1 MLVIR
6 PDQMMALS
14 ADGMERRILDFLRDR
29 FPARHAHVSTRAL
42 SALIRRAMTPSS
54 GMRTEQEVARY
65 ALFGLMTEP
74 DFDLNP
80 SFSWAWPVLRD
91 PARLGEDR
99 LNRLFALARRHGHT
113 ADGMLRGGNT
123 THQGA

>member
-6 PDQMMALS
+6 PDQMRAL
-14 ADGMERRILDFLRDR
+14 AAEGMERRILDFLSGQL
-29 FPARHAHVSTRAL
+29 PARFAQVSPRAL

-54 GMRTEQEVARY
+54 GMSTEQEVARY
-65 ALFGLMTEP
+65 ALFGLVTEP

-80 SFSWAWPVLRD
+80 AFSWAWPALRD
-91 PARLGEDR
+91 PSRLGEAR

-113 ADGMLRGGNT
+113 VDAAGK
-123 THQGA
+123 GA

>member
-14 ADGMERRILDFLRDR
+14 ADGMERRILDFLREQ
-29 FPARHAHVSTRAL
+29 FPVRHAQVSPRAL

-80 SFSWAWPVLRD
+80 AFSWAWPVLRD
-91 PARLGEDR
+91 PARLGEER

-113 ADGMLRGGNT
+113 VGGMARGG
-123 THQGA
+123 HAIRQGA